1 MFVQK
6 SGFHQKT
13 VKHGNV
19 NIKNSNFPPKRM
31 DLTIKNGEDWRFK
44 PQNVGIYP
52 LVNVYTT
59 NWKITIF
66 NGKTMGKP
74 WENGDL
80 YWKDPPFYSWV
91 NPLFP
96 LGHVNKFAFCKRL
109 PSGNLVTWGYFFHP
123 MGRFFPPTGITWIT
137 AMAVMSV
144 FPSRSFVI
152 FPSLKQR
159 DFSYIMLHFQCISH
173 LQT

>member
-74 WENGDL
+74 WENGDFIL
-80 YWKDPPFYSWV
+80 ERSTI
-91 NPLFP
+91 LQ
-96 LGHVNKFAFCKRL
+96 LGESTISTGPCEQV
-109 PSGNLVTWGYFFHP
+109 
-123 MGRFFPPTGITWIT
+123 RF
-137 AMAVMSV
+137 
-144 FPSRSFVI
+144 
-152 FPSLKQR
+152 L
-159 DFSYIMLHFQCISH
+159 
-173 LQT
+173 